1 MLMNFLLGI
10 PTIIASLVVQ
20 LVLLLIALRY
30 YRLHHHMINT
40 KAWWPAGVVIGAVML
55 MLLIGNLMQV
65 AIWALLFVLVGEFEA
80 YNTAFYHSLVNFAS
94 LGYGDIVMSE
104 EYRLLGALEALNGVL
119 MVGISAATLMS
130 FFQDAF
136 KRVFSTRNGD
146 LSQ

>member
-20 LVLLLIALRY
+20 LVLLLVALRY

-94 LGYGDIVMSE
+94 LGYGDIVPVSPAS
-104 EYRLLGALEALNGVL
+104 RSFTLLISISGQFYMTLLVALL
-119 MVGISAATLMS
+119 VGKFLGT
-130 FFQDAF
+130 
-136 KRVFSTRNGD
+136 KRD
-146 LSQ
+146 D

>member
-10 PTIIASLVVQ
+10 PTTLASLLFQ
-20 LVLLLIALRY
+20 LLLLLFAVSY
-30 YRLHHHMINT
+30 YRKHHEHLSSE
-40 KAWWPAGVVIGAVML
+40 AWWAAFGVIGAVMFI
-55 MLLIGNLMQV
+55 LLLGNLMQV
-65 AIWALLFVLVGEFEA
+65 GIWAWLFILIGEFEA
-80 YNTAFYHSLVNFAS
+80 YDVAFYHSLVNFAS

-136 KRVFSTRNGD
+136 RKVFGVRNTN
-146 LSQ
+146 

>member
-1 MLMNFLLGI
+1 MLMNFVLGI
-10 PTIIASLVVQ
+10 PTIFLSLMVQ
-20 LVLLLIALRY
+20 LLLLLVALRY
-30 YRLHHHMINT
+30 YRRHHDMLNT
-40 KAWWPAGVVIGAVML
+40 ESWWPAFSVIGAVMF

-65 AIWALLFVLVGEFEA
+65 AIWAWLFMLIGEFVD
-80 YNTAFYHSLVNFAS
+80 YSSAFYHSLVNFAS

-136 KRVFSTRNGD
+136 KKVFTVRNRK
-146 LSQ
+146 

>member
-20 LVLLLIALRY
+20 LMLLLVALRY
-30 YRLHHHMINT
+30 YRLHHHMMNT

-65 AIWALLFVLVGEFEA
+65 AIWALLFMLVGEFEA
-80 YNTAFYHSLVNFAS
+80 YNSAFYHSLVNFAS

>member
-1 MLMNFLLGI
+1 MLMNFVLGI
-10 PTIIASLVVQ
+10 PTIFLSLMVQ
-20 LVLLLIALRY
+20 LLLLLVALRY
-30 YRLHHHMINT
+30 YRRHHDMLNT
-40 KAWWPAGVVIGAVML
+40 ESWWPAFIVIGAVMF

-65 AIWALLFVLVGEFEA
+65 AIWAGLFMLIGEFGD
-80 YNTAFYHSLVNFAS
+80 YSTAFYHSLVNFAS

-136 KRVFSTRNGD
+136 KKVFTVRNRK
-146 LSQ
+146 